1 MAAGTRFERPISAIF
16 FRASSCESLAPVQAE
31 RSKQPSKR
39 EYFILGSGKGQS
51 SIVLRFTKVKVN
63 LLFFASLKDIVGSR
77 QLQLDVASGATVG
90 DVLTSL
96 EASYPKMKPYRPIVL
111 TAVNEEYADQR
122 TSIHEGDE
130 VAIFPPVSGGEV
142 DSIPLTI
149 SRPGELYQITREA
162 IDAQAVGR
170 QILRGEDGAICIF
183 EGVVRNNSKGKKTLH
198 LVYEAY
204 ETMALKK
211 LEEIGIF
218 VRQAWDIDSIAM
230 IHRLGHLDIG
240 ETSVAVIITSAHR
253 RAAFDAC
260 HYAIDKLKK
269 VVPIWKKEFFED
281 GEIWVEGQ

>member
-1 MAAGTRFERPISAIF
+1 
-16 FRASSCESLAPVQAE
+16 
-31 RSKQPSKR
+31 
-39 EYFILGSGKGQS
+39 
-51 SIVLRFTKVKVN
+51 VLRFTKVKVN

-77 QLQLDVASGATVG
+77 QLQLDVAPGATVS

-111 TAVNEEYADQR
+111 TAVNEEYVDQR
-122 TSIHEGDE
+122 ASIHEGDE

-142 DSIPLTI
+142 DFIPLTI
-149 SRPGELYQITREA
+149 SRPGELYKITREV
-162 IDAQAVGR
+162 IDTQAVGR
-170 QILRGEDGAICIF
+170 RMLRGEDGAICTF

-218 VRQAWDIDSIAM
+218 VRQAWEIDSIAM

-281 GEIWVEGQ
+281 GEIWIEGQ